1 ARRRRSGRCLRGV
14 LRRAS
19 GLLSLDAV
27 YHVRAS
33 KGTGLARS
41 GSPCYAR
48 SPMFT
53 FVIILHVVVSIF
65 LIFVILLQPGKGH
78 PMAALAGGGGS
89 SQTVFGGRGS
99 VTFLSKVTTVCA
111 IIFMITSLTLAWR
124 SSHSDSVLRARRNIA
139 AQDAAKKKPDDKGS
153 TQPKVPTG
161 QTAPAPATGGAAI
174 PAQNTQM
181 PPANPAAPSKKQP

>member
-41 GSPCYAR
+41 GPPCYAR

-53 FVIILHVVVSIF
+53 FVIVLHVIVSIF
-65 LIFVILLQPGKGH
+65 LIFVILLQPGKGDA
-78 PMAALAGGGGS
+78 MAALAGGGAGTGVGHAGRKQSAGHPGAPGHEGS
-89 SQTVFGGRGS
+89 GS
-99 VTFLSKVTTVCA
+99 A
-111 IIFMITSLTLAWR
+111 
-124 SSHSDSVLRARRNIA
+124 DARQEVALNR
-139 AQDAAKKKPDDKGS
+139 PR
-153 TQPKVPTG
+153 
-161 QTAPAPATGGAAI
+161 GGARSRALFAQVVELADT
-174 PAQNTQM
+174 PA
-181 PPANPAAPSKKQP
+181 